1 MQTAKKPLRL
11 GMVGGGPGSGIG
23 PAHRHGAAADG
34 EYVLVA
40 GSFSR
45 SADKNAQMGVALNL
59 DQSRVYADFT
69 TMASAEAVRPDGVD
83 AVSIV
88 TPNDAHAPACLAFIE
103 QGIHV
108 LCDKPLA
115 TSYADAVAIYRAA
128 RESNVLVGLT
138 HTYASYSM
146 VNEAR
151 ARVDSGELG
160 KVRLVQMEYSSG
172 SRTEL
177 VERTDE
183 KTRWRMTPSIA
194 GPSSVIGDLGTH
206 AHHLARFITGLEVVE
221 VSADIQTFV
230 SGRTGDDNAEI
241 NLRFTEGARGHL
253 WTSVIAAGLGNGL
266 RVRIFGERGSLEW
279 SQEQPDEL
287 WLRILGQPHRML
299 RRGEPGLSAAAERTR
314 RTKLGH
320 PQGYLDSF
328 ANYYR
333 DAASVIRELQQGQ
346 NVGETDDIATAR
358 DGVLGMRFVEACVT
372 SHANNGAWTN
382 AAVDWQNPSPS

>member
-1 MQTAKKPLRL
+1 M
-11 GMVGGGPGSGIG
+11 
-23 PAHRHGAAADG
+23 GAALGLDQTRIYSDFQTMADAEAARADG
-34 EYVLVA
+34 I
-40 GSFSR
+40 
-45 SADKNAQMGVALNL
+45 Q
-59 DQSRVYADFT
+59 
-69 TMASAEAVRPDGVD
+69 

-88 TPNDAHAPACLAFIE
+88 TPNDTHAPACLAFVKH
-103 QGIHV
+103 GVHV

-115 TSYADAVAIYRAA
+115 TSYADAVAMYKAGEEA
-128 RESNVLVGLT
+128 NVLVGLT
-138 HTYASYSM
+138 HTYTSYSM
-146 VNEAR
+146 ANEAR
-151 ARVDSGELG
+151 AIVASNELG
-160 KVRLVQMEYSSG
+160 QVRLVQMEYSSG

-206 AHHLARFITGLEVVE
+206 AHHMARFITGLEVQQ

-230 SGRTGDDNAEI
+230 PGRTGDDNAEV

-253 WTSVIAAGLGNGL
+253 WTSVVAAGLGNGL
-266 RVRIFGERGSLEW
+266 RIRVFGERGSLEW
-279 SQEQPDEL
+279 TQEHPDEL
-287 WLRILGQPHRML
+287 WVRTLGQSHRLL
-299 RRGEPGLSAAAERTR
+299 RRGETGLSEDAERTR

-333 DAASVIRELQQGQ
+333 DASAVIRHLQQGGK
-346 NVGETDDIATAR
+346 VGENGKIATAR
-358 DGVLGMRFVEACVT
+358 DGVVGMKFVEACVA

-382 AAVDWQNPSPS
+382 AAVDWDNLATS